1 MGNVPLRGDLQ
12 PDVLEGRVARALE
25 VARRRS
31 GMTVDAIVR
40 ELRPALRLPEVSD
53 RPIRWTWYDWRKK
66 PRSIP
71 AVALLAAAELANTTV
86 DALLSETTRPSSEG
100 RLARLEREL
109 AEQQRVI
116 DQLRQAID
124 QSRADPPSVD
134 QDQHRS
140 GA

>member
-1 MGNVPLRGDLQ
+1 
-12 PDVLEGRVARALE
+12 
-25 VARRRS
+25 
-31 GMTVDAIVR
+31 MTVDAIVR
-40 ELRPALRLPEVSD
+40 ELRPALRLSEVPD
-53 RPIRWTWYDWRKK
+53 RPIRWTWYDWRKR

-86 DALLSETTRPSSEG
+86 DALLTETARPSSEG

-116 DQLRQAID
+116 DELRQVVDQGRASSPAAE
-124 QSRADPPSVD
+124 QSR
-134 QDQHRS
+134 HRS